1 MKYAIRVEET
11 RGKTFIVE
19 ADSLENAIDKVDSA
33 ICIDLDNEDTD
44 REVYASP
51 YATDGGIATEYQL
64 ENCEFF
70 EN

>member
-19 ADSLENAIDKVDSA
+19 ADSLENAIAKVDSA
-33 ICIDLDNEDTD
+33 IYIDLDNEDTD
-44 REVYASP
+44 RDVYASP
-51 YATDGGIATEYQL
+51 YATDGGIATSYQL
-64 ENCEFF
+64 ENCEVF